1 VSRYEH
7 NKDIFDRIKVR
18 KKYYL
23 CFSEEIKMA
32 TWNPWHG
39 CQKWSAG
46 CANCYVYRIDQRH
59 GRDPGVVAR
68 TANFDLPV
76 RKNRKG
82 EYKIPSG
89 TMVYTCFSSDF
100 FVEAA
105 DEWRVEA
112 WRMIRERSDLHF
124 FMLTK
129 RIERFRVSLPPDWGA
144 GYPNVTICCT
154 VENQEAAERRMP
166 VYTTAPI
173 RHKMLACE
181 PLLGPIDFSP
191 WLNTGRIEGLA
202 AGGESGAGAR
212 VCDYRWIL
220 DLRRQCLEAGI
231 PFAFKQTGAKL
242 LKEDVVHRIPRHLQ
256 HAQACKAGINTI
268 GLRQLWEIPKTEK

>member
-1 VSRYEH
+1 
-7 NKDIFDRIKVR
+7 
-18 KKYYL
+18 
-23 CFSEEIKMA
+23 MA
-32 TWNPWHG
+32 NWKPWHG

-46 CANCYVYRIDQRH
+46 CANCYVYRIDERH
-59 GRDPGVVAR
+59 GKEPGVVVR

-76 RKNRKG
+76 RRNRKG
-82 EYKIPSG
+82 EYKISSG
-89 TMVYTCFSSDF
+89 TMVFTCFSSDF

-129 RIERFRVSLPPDWGA
+129 RIERFTASLPDDWGA

-154 VENQEAAERRMP
+154 VEDQAAAERRMP
-166 VYTTAPI
+166 VYLGAPI

-181 PLLGPIDFSP
+181 PLLGPIDFSR
-191 WLNTGRIEGLA
+191 WLPGSPIEGLV

-212 VCDYRWIL
+212 VCDYDWIL
-220 DLRRQCLEAGI
+220 DLRRQCAEAGV

-242 LKEDVVHRIPRHLQ
+242 RREGVVYTIPRQLQ
-256 HAQACKAGINTI
+256 HAQARKAGINTVA
-268 GLRQLWEIPKTEK
+268 LSQLWKIPETEK